1 MADTLLRT
9 QLSYP
14 NILTPR
20 LADWSAIWGGAFVF
34 AAVWTI
40 FEMLALAIF
49 AGSSSARSLPSG
61 TATGM
66 DIWTIILTVIAM
78 YVAGHATSRLAGDLT
93 RHDAVIHGMIMFGLA
108 VVGAFVLQAL
118 PGMFLPLGSASGA
131 GTYGTHT
138 LGVGTEWTLFL
149 ALFLGWLAAMGG
161 AIGGAKQEVMQ
172 RQPVPM
178 RPAA

>member
-49 AGSSSARSLPSG
+49 AGSSSA
-61 TATGM
+61 
-66 DIWTIILTVIAM
+66 
-78 YVAGHATSRLAGDLT
+78 SRLAGDLT